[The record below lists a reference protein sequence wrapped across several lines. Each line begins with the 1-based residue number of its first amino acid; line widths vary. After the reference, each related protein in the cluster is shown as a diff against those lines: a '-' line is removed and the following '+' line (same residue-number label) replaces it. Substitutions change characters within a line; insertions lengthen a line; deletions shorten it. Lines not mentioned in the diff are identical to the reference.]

1 MIPILYD
8 KSEENFTRNGIG
20 FLTDVISC
28 EVTEERN
35 GSYEL
40 SISYPIT
47 GNIYAYINEGNII
60 K

>member
-8 KSEENFTRNGIG
+8 KSEENFTRKGIG

-35 GSYEL
+35 GSYER

-47 GNIYAYINEGNII
+47 GNI
-60 K
+60 